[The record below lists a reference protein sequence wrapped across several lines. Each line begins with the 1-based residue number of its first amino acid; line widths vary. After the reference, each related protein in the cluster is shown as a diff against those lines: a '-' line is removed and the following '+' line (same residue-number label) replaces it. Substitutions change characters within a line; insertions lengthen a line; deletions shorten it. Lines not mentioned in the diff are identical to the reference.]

1 MPPDQI
7 ALATAAFVALGA
19 TSPSSLVANPE
30 PVQVTIASVTEPGVL
45 LVSLK
50 GRAVRIPDNRKG
62 RRWAAR
68 QNRRAA

>member
-19 TSPSSLVANPE
+19 TSPLAANPE
-30 PVQVTIASVTEPGVL
+30 PVRVSITPIAQPGVL
-45 LVSLK
+45 LVPVE
-50 GRAVRIPDNRKG
+50 GRAVRIPDNRRG